1 MIDKRSY
8 IPYIGLF
15 ICVFLH
21 TGLLAQTNE
30 QKALESKREQLEMEI
45 KEINRLLFAEKK
57 ERGNV
62 LDQME
67 AMDQKINV
75 RQQLIR
81 VTNQQ
86 SNLLNRQIN
95 TNIRNIGKLR
105 NDLAF
110 LKEEYGN
117 MIQKSY
123 QNKSRQSRLMFLLSA
138 EDFFQAFK
146 RFQYMKQYT
155 QYRKEQGEQIV
166 VKTDEL
172 TQLNKDLADQRKEK
186 DRLVAENT
194 EVKNQLYK
202 EIQAQKELLKNIK
215 KNESKYATEIN
226 KKKQEAKR
234 IDEQIEKLIR
244 SAIAASNK
252 EVGKKSSVSSST
264 TASSSVFVLTPEATI
279 LANNFSANK
288 GKLIW
293 PVEKGIKRQGF
304 GVYNDAVYPGIKHQS
319 NGVIIA
325 TDEGSQAR
333 AIFEGEVIAILSV
346 PGGNKGVQIK
356 HGNYISTYYNLS
368 TVNVK
373 KGDKV
378 NIKSN
383 LGEIYTSRSNG
394 TTQLKFYL
402 YQNTTRLNPEEW
414 IYRL

>member
-1 MIDKRSY
+1 MGSKHSY
-8 IPYIGLF
+8 IVY
-15 ICVFLH
+15 FLLVMFMH
-21 TGLLAQTNE
+21 WGNVVMAQTNE
-30 QKALESKREQLEMEI
+30 QKALESKREQLQKEI
-45 KEINRLLFAEKK
+45 SEINRLLFAEKK
-57 ERGNV
+57 EKGNV
-62 LDQME
+62 LEQME

-95 TNIRNIGKLR
+95 TNVRNIGKLR

-123 QNKSRQSRLMFLLSA
+123 QNKSRQSRLMFLLSS
-138 EDFFQAFK
+138 ENFLQAFK

-166 VKTDEL
+166 AKTDEL
-172 TQLNKDLADQRKEK
+172 TQLNRDLSEQRKEK
-186 DRLVAENT
+186 DKLVAENT
-194 EVKNQLYK
+194 QIKNQLYK
-202 EIQAQKELLKNIK
+202 EIQSQKELLKSIR
-215 KNESKYATEIN
+215 KNESKYATAIEN
-226 KKKQEAKR
+226 KKKEARR
-234 IDEQIEKLIR
+234 IDEQIERLIR
-244 SAIAASNK
+244 SAIAASNREASK
-252 EVGKKSSVSSST
+252 SSST
-264 TASSSVFVLTPEATI
+264 TATSSSKFVLTPEATI
-279 LANNFSANK
+279 VANNFSANK

-304 GVYNDAVYPGIKHQS
+304 GVYNDAVYPGIKHES

-325 TDEGSQAR
+325 TDEGSKAR

-368 TVNVK
+368 RVYVK

-378 NIKSN
+378 NTKSD
-383 LGEIYTSRSNG
+383 LGDIYTSKSSG

-402 YQNTTRLNPEEW
+402 YKDTTRLNPEEW
-414 IYRL
+414 IYQL

>member
-1 MIDKRSY
+1 M
-8 IPYIGLF
+8 
-15 ICVFLH
+15 CVTVH
-21 TGLLAQTNE
+21 TGLLAQTTE
-30 QKALESKREQLEMEI
+30 QKALESKREQLEQEI

-75 RQQLIR
+75 SQQLIR

-194 EVKNQLYK
+194 KVKNQLFK
-202 EIQAQKELLKNIK
+202 EIQTQKELLKNIR
-215 KNESKYATEIN
+215 KNESKYVSEIN
-226 KKKQEAKR
+226 KKKQETKR

-244 SAIAASNK
+244 NAIAASNK
-252 EVGKKSSVSSST
+252 EVGKNANTSSAR
-264 TASSSVFVLTPEATI
+264 TASSSVFVLTPEATA

-383 LGEIYTSRSNG
+383 LGEIYTSRANG

-402 YQNTTRLNPEEW
+402 YQNTTRLNPEDW

>member
-1 MIDKRSY
+1 MHW
-8 IPYIGLF
+8 GNF
-15 ICVFLH
+15 VM
-21 TGLLAQTNE
+21 AQTNE
-30 QKALESKREQLEMEI
+30 QKALESKREQLQKEI
-45 KEINRLLFAEKK
+45 SEINRLLFAEKK
-57 ERGNV
+57 EKGNV
-62 LDQME
+62 LEQME

-95 TNIRNIGKLR
+95 TNVRNIGKLR

-123 QNKSRQSRLMFLLSA
+123 QNKSRQSRLMFLLSS
-138 EDFFQAFK
+138 ENFLQAFK

-166 VKTDEL
+166 AKTDEL
-172 TQLNKDLADQRKEK
+172 TQLNRDLSEQRKEK
-186 DRLVAENT
+186 DKLVAENT
-194 EVKNQLYK
+194 QIKNQLYK
-202 EIQAQKELLKNIK
+202 EIQSQKELLKSIR
-215 KNESKYATEIN
+215 KNESKYATAIEN
-226 KKKQEAKR
+226 KKKEARR
-234 IDEQIEKLIR
+234 IDEQIERLIR
-244 SAIAASNK
+244 SAIAASNREASK
-252 EVGKKSSVSSST
+252 SSST
-264 TASSSVFVLTPEATI
+264 TATSSSKFVLTPEATI
-279 LANNFSANK
+279 VANNFSANK

-304 GVYNDAVYPGIKHQS
+304 GVYNDAVYPGIKHES

-325 TDEGSQAR
+325 TDEGSKAR

-368 TVNVK
+368 RVYVK

-378 NIKSN
+378 NTKSD
-383 LGEIYTSRSNG
+383 LGDIYTSKSSG

-402 YQNTTRLNPEEW
+402 YKDTTRLNPEEW
-414 IYRL
+414 IYQL